1 MKYLCNFAILVV
13 LNDKLDS
20 CENENFI
27 TFHSI
32 SGKQTSLLNLR
43 LCPFLPLINITAL
56 ASSMVLLGFC
66 FRLCQLRPITPSSNM
81 IIVNK

>member
-20 CENENFI
+20 CKNENVI

-32 SGKQTSLLNLR
+32 SGKQTGLLNLR
-43 LCPFLPLINITAL
+43 LCPFLPLISITTL
-56 ASSMVLLGFC
+56 AISLVLLGFC
-66 FRLCQLRPITPSSNM
+66 FRLCQLRPITLSPNM
-81 IIVNK
+81 IIVNR

>member
-1 MKYLCNFAILVV
+1 MKYLCNFAILFV
-13 LNDKLDS
+13 LNDILDS

-27 TFHSI
+27 AFHSI
-32 SGKQTSLLNLR
+32 SGKQTGLLNLR

-66 FRLCQLRPITPSSNM
+66 FRLCRLRPITPSSNM
-81 IIVNK
+81 IIVNR